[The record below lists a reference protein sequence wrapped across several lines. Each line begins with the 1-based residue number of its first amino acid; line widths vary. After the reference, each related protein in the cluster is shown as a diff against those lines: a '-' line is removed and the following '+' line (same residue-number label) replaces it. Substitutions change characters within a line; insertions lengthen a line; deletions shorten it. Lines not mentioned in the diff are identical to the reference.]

1 MTRPI
6 EPLWTLISR
15 PTLIVEV
22 GGNHEGDFDYAKT
35 LCDLAINSG
44 ADYVKFQLYTGDSL
58 VSPVES
64 PPRHRHF
71 QTFELAPEQ
80 HIELAERCRAAG
92 VGYNASVWDP
102 TMLDWIDPYLDFYK
116 IGSGDLTAWPVLAE
130 FAARGKPI
138 VLSTGLS
145 ALNEVIETVG
155 FLQQLNPVY
164 TRPGH
169 LVLLQCT
176 AMYPTDPNEVN
187 LAAMDQLHQATGLSV
202 GYSDHTT
209 SSLAL
214 VAAAARGARV
224 LEFHFTDERDGKEF
238 RDHQVSLTRDEVQA
252 LKVQTEEITALLG
265 RRDKQPTLGEIKTDH
280 VISFRRALY
289 CRRPLKAGEVIR
301 AEDLVALRPNHG
313 IDARKFKDVVGKRAA
328 RDLQAFEALE
338 IEW

>member
-1 MTRPI
+1 MTQPMQ
-6 EPLWTLISR
+6 PLWTQMSR
-15 PTLIVEV
+15 PVLIAEV

-35 LCDLAINSG
+35 LCDLAIDSG

-71 QTFELAPEQ
+71 QTFELTREQ
-80 HIELAERCRAAG
+80 HIQLAERCRAAG

-102 TMLDWIDPYLDFYK
+102 AMLDWIDPYLDFYK

-138 VLSTGLS
+138 ILSTGLS
-145 ALNEVIETVG
+145 ALDEVIDTVN

-164 TRPGH
+164 SRPGQ

-187 LAAMDQLHQATGLSV
+187 LAAMDQLYQATGLPV

-214 VAAAARGARV
+214 MAATALGARV
-224 LEFHFTDERDGKEF
+224 LEFHFTDQRNGKAF
-238 RDHQVSLTRDEVQA
+238 RDHQVSLTRDEVRA
-252 LKVQTEEITALLG
+252 LKAQAEAITALLG
-265 RRDKQPTLGEIKTDH
+265 SRDKQPTPGEIEADH
-280 VISFRRALY
+280 VTSFRRALY
-289 CRRPLKAGEVIR
+289 CRRPLKAGEAIQ

-313 IDARKFKDVVGKRAA
+313 IDARKFKEVIGKRAA